1 MYREI
6 KIIFRLG
13 QHRPIATKTTAPTT
27 QLSEYMPSTIFMK
40 APTAK
45 SPQIQTEVTHQQS
58 TDIAQTSLVN
68 TVTNFFDLNETK
80 LLETNCQQKLQSNC
94 TLITLQ
100 LTSPI

>member
-1 MYREI
+1 
-6 KIIFRLG
+6 
-13 QHRPIATKTTAPTT
+13 
-27 QLSEYMPSTIFMK
+27 MPSTIFMK
-40 APTAK
+40 APTDK

-58 TDIAQTSLVN
+58 IDIAQTSLVN

>member
-1 MYREI
+1 
-6 KIIFRLG
+6 
-13 QHRPIATKTTAPTT
+13 
-27 QLSEYMPSTIFMK
+27 MPSTIFMK